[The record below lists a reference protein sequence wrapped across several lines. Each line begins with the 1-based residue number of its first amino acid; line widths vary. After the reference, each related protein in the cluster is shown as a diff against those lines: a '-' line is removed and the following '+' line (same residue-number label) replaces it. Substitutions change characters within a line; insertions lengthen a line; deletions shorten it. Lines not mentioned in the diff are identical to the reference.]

1 MTGEPKTSASVD
13 SRAHDSAKRARRV
26 RDAALA
32 LVVVLGLA
40 ASAALSRWLASHRT
54 ALPPRADAES
64 LYVTPDAA
72 RRMSLGFNGIAA
84 DWYWLRALQY
94 VGGKLVAYEG
104 DVQLDDLSPLALTQ
118 LAPMLEQAT
127 TLDPKFFAAY
137 EYGAVVLSAFDE
149 DAAVRLVE
157 KGIRANPG
165 EWRLRHQLG
174 YIHWRRGRF
183 EEAARVYE
191 EGAGVPGAQPWMRMM
206 AAQMQAQGGSRETAR
221 EIYTRMAEADD
232 ESLRDLAAGRI
243 AQLDSLEERER
254 LGKVLAAYR
263 ERAGRCAQTWREVAS
278 VLHAAR
284 FRLDRYGSPLDPTG
298 VAYALNTTA
307 CDAELGRES
316 RIPRR

>member
-1 MTGEPKTSASVD
+1 M
-13 SRAHDSAKRARRV
+13 

-32 LVVVLGLA
+32 LVVVCGLA
-40 ASAALSRWLASHRT
+40 ASAALSRWLASHRP
-54 ALPPRADAES
+54 ALRASANAES
-64 LYVTPDAA
+64 LYVTPGAA
-72 RRMSLGFNGIAA
+72 RRMSLGFNGLAA
-84 DWYWLRALQY
+84 DWYWLRSLQY

-104 DVQLDDLSPLALTQ
+104 DVQLDDLSPLGLTQ

-137 EYGAVVLSAFDE
+137 EYGAVVLSAFDDE
-149 DAAVRLVE
+149 AAVRLVE
-157 KGIRANPG
+157 KGIRANPR

-183 EEAARVYE
+183 AEAARVYE
-191 EGAGVPGAQPWMRMM
+191 EGAQVEGAQPWMRMM
-206 AAQMQAQGGSRETAR
+206 AAQMEAQGGSRETAR

-243 AQLDSLEERER
+243 AQLDSLDERER
-254 LGKVLAAYR
+254 LRRVLAAHS
-263 ERAGRCAQTWREVAS
+263 ERTGRCPQSWREVAG

-284 FRLDRYGSPLDPTG
+284 FRLDRQGSPLDPTG
-298 VAYALNTTA
+298 VAYALNTSA
-307 CDAELGRES
+307 CAAELGRES